1 MRIQD
6 DPSLIRCPW
15 CLSDPLYRL
24 YHDQEWGVP
33 LENDQDLFEFLIL
46 EGAQAGLSWLT
57 ILKRREHYRRAF
69 KQFDPQQVARFT
81 EADQNRLLQD
91 SGIIRNRLKISAA
104 IGNAQAFLKL
114 LESHGSFAKYMWEW
128 VEGRPVQHHFRS
140 MKEIPAQDKIS
151 EAWSRD
157 MKKRGFRFVGPTIL
171 YAHMQAVGMVNDHLT
186 DCFRHSEVKKLGSKP
201 QSK

>member
-1 MRIQD
+1 MHLND
-6 DPSLIRCPW
+6 SSSVTRCSW
-15 CLSDPLYRL
+15 CLSDPIYQL

-33 LENDQDLFEFLIL
+33 LQDDKDLFEFLIL

-69 KQFDPQQVARFT
+69 KQFDPEQVARFT
-81 EADQNRLLQD
+81 ETDQIKLLQD
-91 SGIIRNRLKISAA
+91 SGIIRNRLKISAT
-104 IGNAQAFLKL
+104 IGNAQAFLKII
-114 LESHGSFAKYMWEW
+114 ESHGSFAKYMWEW
-128 VEGRPVQHHFRS
+128 VGGQPIQHNFCS

-171 YAHMQAVGMVNDHLT
+171 YAHMQAVGMVNDHLI
-186 DCFRHSEVKKLGSKP
+186 DCFRHSEVKTLRPKLDPK
-201 QSK
+201 